1 MSKFQKFI
9 GMVLLLVAFG
19 LLIPGITEPILVL
32 HGKIDKAELVEF
44 GKQILADDPDV
55 PTFVVS
61 LTEKLIDELKIEG
74 ELEAFSKSRS
84 IVGTVEELFKSG
96 NPLVAFLISL
106 FSIVIPAIKLV
117 LLFYSSLVAK
127 SGAPPWID
135 NFQKAIGKWSMADV
149 FVIAIMVAYLAAVA
163 SKDMEELFTLEAEF
177 STGFYYFLGYCLLSI
192 FASQLLTARKT
203 ETPATNIVPPS
214 P

>member
-1 MSKFQKFI
+1 MLNFQKFI
-9 GMVLLLVAFG
+9 GMVLLLVAFA

-32 HGKIDKAELVEF
+32 HGKVDKAELIEF
-44 GKQILADDPDV
+44 GKQTLADDPDV
-55 PTFVVS
+55 PAFVVS

-74 ELEAFSKSRS
+74 ELEVFSRSRS
-84 IVGTVEELFKSG
+84 IVGTVEELYKSG
-96 NPLVAFLISL
+96 NPLVAFLIAL
-106 FSIVIPAIKLV
+106 FSIIIPAIKLV
-117 LLFYSSLVAK
+117 LLLYSSLVAN

-192 FASQLLTARKT
+192 FASQLLAVKKT
-203 ETPATNIVPPS
+203 ETPAANIV
-214 P
+214 

>member
-1 MSKFQKFI
+1 MSKFQKFV

-32 HGKIDKAELVEF
+32 HGKVDKAELIEF
-44 GKQILADDPDV
+44 GKQTLAEDPDV
-55 PTFVVS
+55 PAFVVS

-74 ELEAFSKSRS
+74 ELEVFSKSRS
-84 IVGTVEELFKSG
+84 ITGTVEELYRSG

-106 FSIVIPAIKLV
+106 FSIVIPAIKLI
-117 LLFYSSLVAK
+117 LLLYSSLVAK
-127 SGAPPWID
+127 SGASRWAD
-135 NFQKAIGKWSMADV
+135 NFQKAISKWSMADV
-149 FVIAIMVAYLAAVA
+149 FVIAIMVAYLAAAA

-192 FASQLLTARKT
+192 FASQLLTVRKADK
-203 ETPATNIVPPS
+203 PAANTA
-214 P
+214 

>member
-1 MSKFQKFI
+1 MSKFQKYV
-9 GMVLLLVAFG
+9 GMLLLLIAFG

-32 HGKIDKAELVEF
+32 HGKVDKAELVEF
-44 GKQILADDPDV
+44 GKQTLADDPDV
-55 PTFVVS
+55 PAFVVS

-74 ELEAFSKSRS
+74 ELEVFSKSRS
-84 IVGTVEELFKSG
+84 IAGTVEELYKSG

-117 LLFYSSLVAK
+117 LLLYSSLVAK
-127 SGAPPWID
+127 SGPLWID
-135 NFQKAIGKWSMADV
+135 NFQKTIGKWSMADV

-163 SKDMEELFTLEAEF
+163 TKDMEELFSLEAEF

-192 FASQLLTARKT
+192 FASQLLTVRKADKPVANT
-203 ETPATNIVPPS
+203 A
-214 P
+214 

>member
-1 MSKFQKFI
+1 MSKFQKTT

-32 HGKIDKAELVEF
+32 HGKVDKAELIEF
-44 GKQILADDPDV
+44 GKQTLADDPDV
-55 PTFVVS
+55 PALVVT

-74 ELEAFSKSRS
+74 ELEVFSKSRS
-84 IVGTVEELFKSG
+84 ITGTVEELYRSG

-106 FSIVIPAIKLV
+106 FSIVIPAIKL
-117 LLFYSSLVAK
+117 LLLLYSSLVAK
-127 SGAPPWID
+127 PGTSRWVD
-135 NFQKAIGKWSMADV
+135 NIQKAISKWSMADV

-163 SKDMEELFTLEAEF
+163 SKDMEELFSLEAEF

-192 FASQLLTARKT
+192 FASQLLTVRKA
-203 ETPATNIVPPS
+203 ETPAISPS
-214 P
+214 A